1 MLLNTFS
8 KHASQV
14 SSLCGSDTPLATAA
28 FSCGSD
34 APVAISVCGLPA
46 IAPRAGLLQAGTA
59 PCGSGALAA
68 KNVRALLTSLL
79 AAMPALALAAPDAG
93 SVLQQLEAR
102 PGGNLVAPKLKTP
115 QVPTPPAADH
125 SGPVVRVNAFQIEG
139 PTLLSP
145 ITLQSAL
152 KGFTG
157 QDLSLTQ
164 LQEAAWVI
172 VQTYRE
178 AGWLAHAFVPQ
189 QEIEGGVVKL
199 RVLEARLGQ
208 VRIDFPEDRLPRER
222 IQAMASAQLRAGD
235 NLNLQQVDRLLL
247 LLDDMPGVV
256 ATASFAEGS
265 EAGSTDVLIA
275 LGLDKAIDANI
286 TADNFGSVST
296 GSNRISASV
305 SVNNPAGWGD
315 ALQLQAVATDGS
327 RYGRL
332 AYTLPVGLQGVRVGA
347 HASDMR
353 YHLVGSFAALQAS
366 GSAQSWGADLTAPLI
381 RQPERNLSAQLS
393 TDRKRFDNLALA
405 NTGASEATTVSKYQL
420 DVLRAGLTGNW
431 LDQLITPAQN
441 TASLQSSWGKV
452 DLTNS
457 PNATAD
463 ANAAKTAGAFRK
475 LNANYNREQSL
486 TGQTSWYLQAAAQW
500 ANRNLDSSEKIY
512 LGGAT
517 GVRAYPSNEAGGSS
531 GATLTTGFKHRL
543 NEAFTLNAF
552 ADWGRIQV
560 YKNNLNA
567 AGSAISTV
575 NTQSLQG
582 TGLTLSWRSLQ
593 GHELAATWSRRS
605 GQNPAANTSTGADS
619 DGTRTLNRLWLSA
632 ALNF

>member
-1 MLLNTFS
+1 MSLAVNTNTR
-8 KHASQV
+8 
-14 SSLCGSDTPLATAA
+14 LITA
-28 FSCGSD
+28 
-34 APVAISVCGLPA
+34 
-46 IAPRAGLLQAGTA
+46 
-59 PCGSGALAA
+59 
-68 KNVRALLTSLL
+68 LL
-79 AAMPALALAAPDAG
+79 AALPTFVTAAAPDAG

-102 PGGNLVAPKLKTP
+102 PGGALFAPALQTP
-115 QVPTPPAADH
+115 VVPTPPAADH
-125 SGPVVRVNAFQIEG
+125 SGPVVRVNAFELEG

-145 ITLQSAL
+145 STLQGAL

-164 LQEAAWVI
+164 LQEAAWVL

-178 AGWLAHAFVPQ
+178 AGWLVNAFVPQ

-199 RVLEARLGQ
+199 RVVEARLGQ
-208 VRIDFPEDRLPRER
+208 VRIAFPEGKLPREH
-222 IQAMASAQLRAGD
+222 IQAMADVQLSVGQPV
-235 NLNLQQVDRLLL
+235 NLHQVDRLLL
-247 LLDDMPGVV
+247 LLDDIPGVV
-256 ATASFAEGS
+256 ATATFAEGA
-265 EAGSTDVLIA
+265 EAGRTDVLVT
-275 LGLDKAIDANI
+275 LGAGKTIDANI

-296 GSNRISASV
+296 GANRISASV
-305 SVNNPAGWGD
+305 SVHNPGGFGD
-315 ALQLQAVATDGS
+315 ALQLQAVSTAGS

-332 AYTLPVGLQGVRVGA
+332 AYTVPLGLQGVRVGV

-366 GSAQSWGADLTAPLI
+366 GSAQSWGTDLTAPLI
-381 RQPERNLSAQLS
+381 RQPERNLSAQII

-405 NTGASEATTVSKYQL
+405 NTEDVDPTSVSHYQL
-420 DVLRAGLTGNW
+420 DVLRMGLVGNW
-431 LDQLITPAQN
+431 IDRAWRAAQN
-441 TASLQSSWGKV
+441 TTSLQSSWGRV
-452 DLTNS
+452 DLANS

-463 ANAAKTAGAFRK
+463 ANAAQTAGTFLK

-486 TGQTSWYLQAAAQW
+486 TAQTSWYLQASAQW

-517 GVRAYPSNEAGGSS
+517 GVRAYPSNEAGGST

-543 NEAFTLNAF
+543 SDAFTLNAF

-560 YKNNLNA
+560 YQNNLNA
-567 AGSAISTV
+567 AGSAISTI

-582 TGLTLSWRSLQ
+582 TGLSLSWRSLQ

-605 GQNPAANTSTGADS
+605 GENPAAHPSTGADS

>member
-1 MLLNTFS
+1 MNTNTR
-8 KHASQV
+8 
-14 SSLCGSDTPLATAA
+14 LITA
-28 FSCGSD
+28 
-34 APVAISVCGLPA
+34 
-46 IAPRAGLLQAGTA
+46 
-59 PCGSGALAA
+59 
-68 KNVRALLTSLL
+68 LL
-79 AAMPALALAAPDAG
+79 AALPTLVTAAAPDAG
-93 SVLQQLEAR
+93 SVLQQLEAG
-102 PGGNLVAPKLKTP
+102 PGGALFAPALQTP
-115 QVPTPPAADH
+115 VVPTPPAADH
-125 SGPVVRVNAFQIEG
+125 SGPVVRVNAFELEG

-145 ITLQSAL
+145 GTLQGAL

-164 LQEAAWVI
+164 LQEAAWVL

-178 AGWLAHAFVPQ
+178 AGWLVNAFVPQ

-199 RVLEARLGQ
+199 RVVEARLGQ
-208 VRIDFPEDRLPRER
+208 VRIAFPEGKLPREH
-222 IQAMASAQLRAGD
+222 IQAMADAQLTVGQPV
-235 NLNLQQVDRLLL
+235 NLHQVDRLLL
-247 LLDDMPGVV
+247 LLDDIPGVV
-256 ATASFAEGS
+256 ATASFAEGAQ
-265 EAGSTDVLIA
+265 AGRTDVLVMLGAGKA
-275 LGLDKAIDANI
+275 LDANI
-286 TADNFGSVST
+286 TADNYGSVST
-296 GSNRISASV
+296 GAKRISASM
-305 SVNNPAGWGD
+305 SVHNGAGWGD
-315 ALQLQAVATDGS
+315 ALQLQAVATEGS

-366 GSAQSWGADLTAPLI
+366 GSAQSWGTDLTAPLI

-393 TDRKRFDNLALA
+393 ADRKRFDNLALA
-405 NTGASEATTVSKYQL
+405 NSGASEATTVSHYRL
-420 DVLRAGLTGNW
+420 DVLRTGLVGNW
-431 LDQLITPAQN
+431 IDRALRPAQN
-441 TASLQSSWGKV
+441 TASVQSSWGRV

-457 PNATAD
+457 PNGTAD
-463 ANAAKTAGAFRK
+463 ANAAHTAGWFHK

-486 TGQTSWYLQAAAQW
+486 MGQTSAYLQAAAQW
-500 ANRNLDSSEKIY
+500 AKSNLDSSEKLY
-512 LGGAT
+512 LGGAS
-517 GVRAYPSNEAGGSS
+517 GVRAYPSNEAGGST
-531 GATLTTGFKHRL
+531 GATATVGLKHRL

-582 TGLTLSWRSLQ
+582 KGLSLNWRSLQ

-605 GQNPAANTSTGADS
+605 GQNPAAHPSTGADS

>member
-1 MLLNTFS
+1 MSLAMNPNMNTNFR
-8 KHASQV
+8 
-14 SSLCGSDTPLATAA
+14 LITA
-28 FSCGSD
+28 
-34 APVAISVCGLPA
+34 
-46 IAPRAGLLQAGTA
+46 
-59 PCGSGALAA
+59 
-68 KNVRALLTSLL
+68 LL
-79 AAMPALALAAPDAG
+79 AALPTLALAAPDAG

-102 PGGNLVAPKLKTP
+102 PGGALFAPALKTP
-115 QVPTPPAADH
+115 VVPTPPAANQ
-125 SGPVVRVNAFQIEG
+125 SGPVVRVNAFEVEG
-139 PTLLSP
+139 ATLLSP
-145 ITLQSAL
+145 ITLHSAL

-164 LQEAAWVI
+164 LQEAAWVL

-178 AGWLAHAFVPQ
+178 AGWLVNGWVPQ

-199 RVLEARLGQ
+199 RLVEARLGQ
-208 VRIDFPEDRLPRER
+208 VRIQYPEGKLPRQR
-222 IQAMASAQLRAGD
+222 IQAMADVQLTVGQPV
-235 NLNLQQVDRLLL
+235 NLHQVDRLLL

-256 ATASFAEGS
+256 ATATFAEGA
-265 EAGSTDVLIA
+265 EAGRTDVLVT
-275 LGLDKAIDANI
+275 LGAGKTLDANI

-296 GSNRISASV
+296 GANRISASV
-305 SVNNPAGWGD
+305 SVHNPAGFGD

-332 AYTLPVGLQGVRVGA
+332 AYTVPMGLQGVRVGG

-353 YHLVGSFAALQAS
+353 YKLVGGFAALQAS

-381 RQPERNLSAQLS
+381 RQPERNLSAQLT

-405 NTGASEATTVSKYQL
+405 NTGDVDPTTVSHYQL
-420 DVLRAGLTGNW
+420 DVLRMGLVGNW
-431 LDQLITPAQN
+431 IDRAWRPAQN
-441 TASLQSSWGKV
+441 TGSLQSSWGKV

-457 PNATAD
+457 PNAGAD

-517 GVRAYPSNEAGGSS
+517 GVRAYPSNEAGGST

-543 NEAFTLNAF
+543 SDAFTLNAF

-567 AGSAISTV
+567 AGSAISTL

-582 TGLTLSWRSLQ
+582 GGLTLSWRSLQ
-593 GHELAATWSRRS
+593 GHELAATWSRRHGS
-605 GQNPAANTSTGADS
+605 NPAAHPSTGADS

>member
-1 MLLNTFS
+1 MSVAMNTNTRLITALLAALPT
-8 KHASQV
+8 
-14 SSLCGSDTPLATAA
+14 LATA
-28 FSCGSD
+28 
-34 APVAISVCGLPA
+34 
-46 IAPRAGLLQAGTA
+46 
-59 PCGSGALAA
+59 
-68 KNVRALLTSLL
+68 
-79 AAMPALALAAPDAG
+79 AAPDAG

-102 PGGNLVAPKLKTP
+102 PGGALLAPALKTP
-115 QVPTPPAADH
+115 VVPTPPAANH
-125 SGPVVRVNAFQIEG
+125 SGPVVRVNAFEVEG
-139 PTLLSP
+139 ATLLSP
-145 ITLQSAL
+145 ITLQGAL

-164 LQEAAWVI
+164 LQEAAWVL

-178 AGWLAHAFVPQ
+178 AGWLVNAWVPQ
-189 QEIEGGVVKL
+189 QEIESGVVKL
-199 RVLEARLGQ
+199 RVVEARLGQ
-208 VRIDFPEDRLPRER
+208 VRIQYPEAPLPRER
-222 IQAMASAQLRAGD
+222 IQAMADAQLAAGETV
-235 NLNLQQVDRLLL
+235 NLHQVDRFLL

-256 ATASFAEGS
+256 ATATFAEGTQ
-265 EAGSTDVLIA
+265 AGSTDVLVT
-275 LGLDKAIDANI
+275 LGAAKTLDANI

-296 GSNRISASV
+296 GASRISASL
-305 SVNNPAGWGD
+305 SVNNPTGSGD
-315 ALQLQAVATDGS
+315 ALQMQAVATEGS

-332 AYTLPVGLQGVRVGA
+332 AYTLPVGLQGVRVGL

-353 YHLVGSFAALQAS
+353 YKLVGSFAALQAS

-381 RQPERNLSAQLS
+381 RQPERNLSAQFT

-405 NTGASEATTVSKYQL
+405 NTGDAEPTTVSQYRL
-420 DVLRAGLTGNW
+420 DVLRMGLVGNW
-431 LDQLITPAQN
+431 VDRTWRAAQN
-441 TASLQSSWGKV
+441 TASLQSSWGSV
-452 DLTNS
+452 DLLNS
-457 PNATAD
+457 PNAQAD
-463 ANAAKTAGAFRK
+463 ADSAHTAGGFHK

-517 GVRAYPSNEAGGSS
+517 GVRAYPSNEAGGST
-531 GATLTTGFKHRL
+531 GATLTIGIKHRL
-543 NEAFTLNAF
+543 SDAFTLNAF

-560 YKNNLNA
+560 YQNNLNA

-582 TGLTLSWRSLQ
+582 KGLSLSWRSLQ
-593 GHELAATWSRRS
+593 GHEVATTWSRRH
-605 GQNPAANTSTGADS
+605 GRNPAAHPSTGADS

>member
-1 MLLNTFS
+1 MNTNT
-8 KHASQV
+8 HLITV
-14 SSLCGSDTPLATAA
+14 
-28 FSCGSD
+28 
-34 APVAISVCGLPA
+34 
-46 IAPRAGLLQAGTA
+46 
-59 PCGSGALAA
+59 
-68 KNVRALLTSLL
+68 LL
-79 AAMPALALAAPDAG
+79 AALPTWALAAPDAG

-102 PGGNLVAPKLKTP
+102 PGGGLVAPKLKTT

-125 SGPVVRVNAFQIEG
+125 SGPLLRVNAFQIEG
-139 PTLLSP
+139 PSLLSSS
-145 ITLQSAL
+145 TLQGAL
-152 KGFTG
+152 QGFTG

-199 RVLEARLGQ
+199 SVVEARLGQ
-208 VRIDFPEDRLPRER
+208 VRIDFPEGRLPRER
-222 IQAMASAQLRAGD
+222 IQAMADAQLAVGQPI
-235 NLNLQQVDRLLL
+235 NLHQVDRLLL

-256 ATASFAEGS
+256 ATASFAEGR
-265 EAGSTDVLIA
+265 EAASTDVLIV
-275 LGLDKAIDANI
+275 LGQDKAIDANI
-286 TADNFGSVST
+286 TADNFGAVST
-296 GSNRISASV
+296 GPQRISANV
-305 SVNNPAGWGD
+305 SVNNAAGWGD

-332 AYTLPVGLQGVRVGA
+332 AYTLPVGLQGVRVGV
-347 HASDMR
+347 HASEMR

-366 GSAQSWGADLTAPLI
+366 GSAQSAGFDISAPII
-381 RQPERNLSAQLS
+381 RQPERNLSAQLT

-405 NTGASEATTVSKYQL
+405 NSGDTGVATVSHYRL
-420 DVLRAGLTGNW
+420 DVLRTGLTGNW
-431 LDQLITPAQN
+431 LDQHIAPAQN
-441 TASLQSSWGKV
+441 TASLQVSWGKV

-457 PNATAD
+457 PNASAD
-463 ANAAKTAGAFRK
+463 ASAAQTAGAFRK

-486 TGQTSWYLQAAAQW
+486 TGQTSASLQASAQW

-517 GVRAYPSNEAGGSS
+517 GVRAYPSNEAGGST
-531 GATLTTGFKHRL
+531 GATATVGLKHRL
-543 NEAFTLNAF
+543 SDAFTLNAF

-560 YKNNLNA
+560 YKHNLNA

-582 TGLTLSWRSLQ
+582 KGLTLSWRSLQ
-593 GHELAATWSRRS
+593 GHELAATWSRRA
-605 GQNPAANTSTGADS
+605 GQNPAAHPSTGADS

>member
-8 KHASQV
+8 KRASQV
-14 SSLCGSDTPLATAA
+14 SSLS
-28 FSCGSD
+28 GSD
-34 APVAISVCGLPA
+34 APVAMTTCGLPA

-68 KNVRALLTSLL
+68 KHVRALLTSLL

-125 SGPVVRVNAFQIEG
+125 SGRVVRVNAFQIEG

-189 QEIEGGVVKL
+189 QEIEAGVVKL

-208 VRIDFPEDRLPRER
+208 IRIDFPEGRLPRER

-235 NLNLQQVDRLLL
+235 KLNLQQVDRLLL

-286 TADNFGSVST
+286 FGAVST
-296 GSNRISASV
+296 GTKRISASV
-305 SVNNPAGWGD
+305 SVNNPAGLGD

-332 AYTLPVGLQGVRVGA
+332 AYTLPVGLQGVRVGV

-366 GSAQSWGADLTAPLI
+366 GSAQSAGFDISAPLI
-381 RQPERNLSAQLS
+381 RQPERNLSAQLT

-405 NTGASEATTVSKYQL
+405 NSGASEATTVSNYQL

-457 PNATAD
+457 PNAGAD

-475 LNANYNREQSL
+475 INANYNREQSL

-500 ANRNLDSSEKIY
+500 ANRNLDSSEKLY
-512 LGGAT
+512 LGGAS

-567 AGSAISTV
+567 AGSAISML

-582 TGLTLSWRSLQ
+582 TGLSLSWRSLQ

-605 GQNPAANTSTGADS
+605 GQNPAANPSTGADS